1 MKETFVNQLTEELE
15 LLELLLEESTDKQ
28 QEQSIIKM
36 MVDLSR
42 YINKLVH

>member
-28 QEQSIIKM
+28 QEQSIIRM